1 MKSRLVA
8 VLLVVVLAIG
18 AGIVFGVAIGGDS
31 SKNLPLPPNIVV
43 VSGQGTVSTAPDK
56 ATVSLGVNTTG
67 ATAEEALQANATQ
80 MDSVLK
86 ALAAAGIEDKD
97 IQTQNMNVNKHVEN
111 RGTKQETTNY
121 VANQQLSVVVHDV
134 TAVGGVIDSAVKAGV
149 NDVGGIE
156 FGLTDA
162 ATSKN
167 AAFKEAVVV
176 ARTKAETLAAA
187 AGASVGSVVRI
198 DENSYDMQPNF
209 QSYDMAAAKLAF
221 TGATAVSPGQVQ
233 TDVSVRVTYQL
244 VPGD

>member
-8 VLLVVVLAIG
+8 VLLVVVLAAG
-18 AGIVFGVAIGGDS
+18 VGIVFGVAVGGDS
-31 SKNLPLPPNIVV
+31 SKNLPLPPNIVA

-80 MDSVLK
+80 MDAVLK
-86 ALAAAGIEDKD
+86 ALAAAGMEDKD
-97 IQTQNMNVNKHVEN
+97 IQTQNMNVSKHIEN
-111 RGTKQETTNY
+111 RGTKQEATNY
-121 VANQQLSVVVHDV
+121 VANQQLSVIIHDV
-134 TAVGGVIDSAVKAGV
+134 TKVGSVIDSAVKAGV

-167 AAFKEAVVV
+167 AAFKEAVTV

-198 DENSYDMQPNF
+198 DENSYDIQPQFAN
-209 QSYDMAAAKLAF
+209 YDMRMATGPAAA
-221 TGATAVSPGQVQ
+221 GTAVSPGQVQ
-233 TDVSVRVTYQL
+233 TDVSVRVTYEL
-244 VPGD
+244 VPGS

>member
-8 VLLVVVLAIG
+8 VLLVVVLAAG
-18 AGIVFGVAIGGDS
+18 AGFVFGVAIGGDS

-80 MDSVLK
+80 MDAVLK
-86 ALAAAGIEDKD
+86 ALADAGIEEKD

-121 VANQQLSVVVHDV
+121 VANQQLSVVIHDV
-134 TAVGGVIDSAVKAGV
+134 TKVGSVIDSAVKAGA

-167 AAFKEAVVV
+167 AAFKEAVAV

-198 DENSYDMQPNF
+198 DENSYDVQTNF
-209 QSYDMAAAKLAF
+209 ARYDMMAAPLA
-221 TGATAVSPGQVQ
+221 ATDSTTVSPGQVQ

-244 VPGD
+244 VPGS

>member
-8 VLLVVVLAIG
+8 VLLVVVLAAG
-18 AGIVFGVAIGGDS
+18 AGFVFGVAIGGDS

-80 MDSVLK
+80 MDAVLK
-86 ALAAAGIEDKD
+86 ALADAGIEEKD

-111 RGTKQETTNY
+111 RGTTQETTNY
-121 VANQQLSVVVHDV
+121 VANQQLSVVIHDV
-134 TAVGGVIDSAVKAGV
+134 TKVGSVIDSAVKAGA

-167 AAFKEAVVV
+167 AAFKEAVAV
-176 ARTKAETLAAA
+176 ARAKAGTLAAA

-198 DENSYDMQPNF
+198 DENSYDVQTNF
-209 QSYDMAAAKLAF
+209 ARYDMMAAPLA
-221 TGATAVSPGQVQ
+221 ATDSTMVSPGQVQ
-233 TDVSVRVTYQL
+233 TDVSVRVTYEL
-244 VPGD
+244 VPES

>member
-8 VLLVVVLAIG
+8 VLLVVVLAAG
-18 AGIVFGVAIGGDS
+18 AGFVFGVAIGGDS

-67 ATAEEALQANATQ
+67 ATAEEALQANATL
-80 MDSVLK
+80 MDAVLK
-86 ALAAAGIEDKD
+86 ALADAGIEDKD

-111 RGTKQETTNY
+111 RGTKQETTSY
-121 VANQQLSVVVHDV
+121 VANQQLSVIVHDV
-134 TAVGGVIDSAVKAGV
+134 TKVGSVIDSAVKAGV

-167 AAFKEAVVV
+167 AAFKEAVAV

-198 DENSYDMQPNF
+198 DENSYDIQSNF
-209 QSYDMAAAKLAF
+209 ASYDMKLAA
-221 TGATAVSPGQVQ
+221 TPMMAGTAVSPGQVQ

-244 VPGD
+244 VPGS

>member
-1 MKSRLVA
+1 
-8 VLLVVVLAIG
+8 
-18 AGIVFGVAIGGDS
+18 
-31 SKNLPLPPNIVV
+31 V

-67 ATAEEALQANATQ
+67 ATAEEALQANAAQ
-80 MDSVLK
+80 MDAVLK

-121 VANQQLSVVVHDV
+121 VANQQLSVVIHDV
-134 TAVGGVIDSAVKAGV
+134 TKVGSVIDSAVKAGA

-167 AAFKEAVVV
+167 AAFKEAVAV
-176 ARTKAETLAAA
+176 ARAKAETLAAA

-198 DENSYDMQPNF
+198 DENSYDVQTNF
-209 QSYDMAAAKLAF
+209 ASYDKMVAAPMAA
-221 TGATAVSPGQVQ
+221 GTAVSPGQVQ
-233 TDVSVRVTYQL
+233 TDVSVRVTYEL
-244 VPGD
+244 VPES

>member
-8 VLLVVVLAIG
+8 VLLVVVLAAG
-18 AGIVFGVAIGGDS
+18 AGFVFGVAIGGDS

-67 ATAEEALQANATQ
+67 ATAEEALQANAAQ
-80 MDSVLK
+80 MDAVLK

-121 VANQQLSVVVHDV
+121 VANQQLSVVIHDV
-134 TAVGGVIDSAVKAGV
+134 TKVGSVIDSAVKAGA

-167 AAFKEAVVV
+167 AAFKEAVAV
-176 ARTKAETLAAA
+176 ARAKAETLAAA

-198 DENSYDMQPNF
+198 DENSYDVQTNF
-209 QSYDMAAAKLAF
+209 ASYDKMVAAPMAA
-221 TGATAVSPGQVQ
+221 GTAVSPGQVQ
-233 TDVSVRVTYQL
+233 TDVSVRVTYEL
-244 VPGD
+244 VPES